1 MLPRISHAISF
12 LIAVCVVAA
21 DTLDALAAG
30 NSIINTKGATSTSTA
45 PVVST
50 PVVSSNIATPP
61 GKFSTTNTIA
71 DPTKDI
77 SSVIVQGPLDSKSS
91 SSAVADVAALKP
103 SSSVSDK
110 SADSGLSPTTSSN
123 AVPSIVDTEK
133 SILSLSSTVSP
144 FSSSVKGDTIGGAL
158 TLSVNKSPSTLKT
171 LELASSITSVVNPSS
186 LVASGDK
193 PTSSIGINN
202 LESASQLSAI
212 NSITEAIKNGPSLAN
227 LIPTSKLESTKTG
240 ALDVAISSQSSSVK
254 ADDTTSPLAG
264 VDVADKSIDNVVS
277 VLLLPKVDAANG
289 TSSIINNDTV
299 LPISLAEGVESD
311 STNSTLRSDFLTES
325 RMGTLDDDLSNSAS
339 LLAVLDQTTERTSD
353 VSSKTDSSSLDPTP
367 VIGSVRTAH
376 LLDEIMAED
385 DDPSSDSS
393 SDSLGLET
401 TLLLNA
407 SDGLAKPSL
416 LTVLDDKATQSGDQ
430 APPIEALLPTT
441 SVAGTIPNA
450 TLDEITSTLVDP
462 EFISPTSGSVLS
474 VLSSEART
482 KSLDDDFFSTE
493 EDDFTIVVPTF
504 PAVATMSTPNVVYTS
519 ESEIYHPSTLTEA
532 GVLPVISAPT
542 SHKTLPI
549 RTSMLLP
556 TRYPSLF
563 HSIIESSS
571 TPQTIN
577 TIEVPTQVPR
587 PSLQV
592 QLDVTFTSINPSP
605 ASEPQIQSSA
615 KLQSSS
621 SYSIPPTIYSSPVI
635 QSSAADRS
643 SIVTNR
649 PPDPVL
655 EPSTVI
661 PIRLSSTTT
670 PSQDPTLVTSSSQDP
685 GLVNSGSQVP
695 GLVNSGS
702 QVPGLVTSSSRP
714 KSDAPNLSTSN
725 VLAIQSSTIAP
736 DTDPTT
742 IKGTNRPSSFN
753 SQPAQLLLP
762 TDLPTRTSNDELTRA
777 SIVAQSPS
785 AGRHDLTA
793 VTSTID
799 ASQSNGDTN
808 SYQSSGPFSSTGND
822 GASGTAWLQPVLVT
836 ATPSSALADP
846 DSTSIPQLHS
856 NGPLLP
862 SGAPKAVVAAVPF
875 KPPSD
880 SEAIYIAFE
889 EGLNYDF
896 VVRLP
901 NSSAQIFGLLPY
913 VLSYPIPG
921 LSYKDFPV
929 DRLIPQRS
937 TDKTYM
943 ATVAKV
949 FTPVEYRDELLKL
962 IKDRSSILYKNP
974 NSVQRALANVI
985 DNDFDESSVTTAA
998 SISTTSTEDDGTSEP
1013 STNNGSLGETV
1024 TASTGSKATSTAG
1037 IAVGAAAGSIIYLG
1051 LMVLLFKKLKN
1062 SRKAPLALSDS
1073 ESGRTTDSDL
1083 DLFNFHSSSD
1093 RHMSHPSTFTHLNL
1107 GSTQTQTNLMT
1118 ISAPF
1123 KATNSLGWNL
1133 R

>member
-30 NSIINTKGATSTSTA
+30 NSIINTKGATSISTA

-61 GKFSTTNTIA
+61 GKFSSTNTIT
-71 DPTKDI
+71 DPTKDS

-91 SSAVADVAALKP
+91 SSTVANVAALNP
-103 SSSVSDK
+103 SSSVSEK

-123 AVPSIVDTEK
+123 AVPSLVDTEK

-144 FSSSVKGDTIGGAL
+144 FSSFVKGDTIGGAL
-158 TLSVNKSPSTLKT
+158 TLSVDKSPSTLKT

-193 PTSSIGINN
+193 STSSIGINN
-202 LESASQLSAI
+202 LESASQPSAL

-227 LIPTSKLESTKTG
+227 LILTSKLESTKTG

-299 LPISLAEGVESD
+299 LPVSLAEGVESD

-325 RMGTLDDDLSNSAS
+325 RMGTLDDDLSKSAS

-376 LLDEIMAED
+376 LLDEITAED

-407 SDGLAKPSL
+407 SDGPAKPSL

-450 TLDEITSTLVDP
+450 TLDQITSTLVDP

-474 VLSSEART
+474 VLSSEGRT

-493 EDDFTIVVPTF
+493 DDDFTIVVPTF
-504 PAVATMSTPNVVYTS
+504 PSVATMPSSNVVHTT
-519 ESEIYHPSTLTEA
+519 ESEIYHPSTFPAE
-532 GVLPVISAPT
+532 GILPTFSAPT
-542 SHKTLPI
+542 IHKTLPI
-549 RTSMLLP
+549 ATTVARP
-556 TRYPSLF
+556 TEVPSLF

-571 TPQTIN
+571 TPQTIHSV
-577 TIEVPTQVPR
+577 EVPTQVPR
-587 PSLQV
+587 PSLQA
-592 QLDVTFTSINPSP
+592 QLSVTFTSTNPSP

-615 KLQSSS
+615 KLQSSPI
-621 SYSIPPTIYSSPVI
+621 YSIPPTIYSSSVI

-643 SIVTNR
+643 SIVTNH

-685 GLVNSGSQVP
+685 GLVNSGSQAP
-695 GLVNSGS
+695 GLV
-702 QVPGLVTSSSRP
+702 PSSSRP
-714 KSDAPNLSTSN
+714 KSDAPKLSTSN
-725 VLAIQSSTIAP
+725 VLAIQSSIIAL

-742 IKGTNRPSSFN
+742 IKGTSRPSSFN
-753 SQPAQLLLP
+753 SQSVQLLLP
-762 TDLPTRTSNDELTRA
+762 TDLSTRA
-777 SIVAQSPS
+777 SNDDLNKASLVAQSS
-785 AGRHDLTA
+785 STGRHDLTA
-793 VTSTID
+793 VTSTMD
-799 ASQSNGDTN
+799 ASQSNGVTN

-862 SGAPKAVVAAVPF
+862 PGAPKAVVAAVPF

-985 DNDFDESSVTTAA
+985 DDDFDESSVTTAA
-998 SISTTSTEDDGTSEP
+998 SISATSTEDDGTSEP

-1083 DLFNFHSSSD
+1083 DFFNFHSTSD